1 MENKKRKLK
10 QKIVKNG
17 ILYFCLLNLSIFG
30 LFLVSNG
37 SVSPS
42 VNVVPSPTTPVIT
55 GGLEN
60 GVFNEKD
67 SILIQGNAHIPNA
80 LVTIYV
86 SSSHPMVVTTTSDDQ
101 GRFTY
106 LLTQRLEPGEHEVWA
121 QVTNDK
127 GITSKESDPVMFTIK
142 GENGEIIS
150 QTETESINGPLASL
164 FSKGK
169 TIWNNLIAQIVVLCL
184 LFLAIGTN
192 VYFIFREVMKNK
204 SLDLRNKSQEGS

>member
-1 MENKKRKLK
+1 MKNKTGELK
-10 QKIVKNG
+10 QKIVKNR
-17 ILYFCLLNLSIFG
+17 ILYFCLLNLSIFS
-30 LFLVSNG
+30 LFLVSSG

-42 VNVVPSPTTPVIT
+42 VNVVPSPTPPVIT

-67 SILIQGNAHIPNA
+67 SILIQGNAYIPNA
-80 LVTIYV
+80 LVTIYI
-86 SSSHPMVVTTTSDDQ
+86 SSSLPMVVTTTSDDQ

-106 LLTQRLEPGEHEVWA
+106 LLTQRLDPGEHEVWT

-150 QTETESINGPLASL
+150 QTETESINGPLTSL

-169 TIWNNLIAQIVVLCL
+169 TIWNNLITQIVVLCL
-184 LFLAIGTN
+184 LLLAAGANIYL
-192 VYFIFREVMKNK
+192 VFRAIRENK
-204 SLDLRNKSQEGS
+204 LLDLRNKSQEES

>member
-1 MENKKRKLK
+1 MLK

-42 VNVVPSPTTPVIT
+42 VNVVPPPSPPVIT

-60 GVFNEKD
+60 SIFNRED
-67 SILIQGNAHIPNA
+67 SILIQGNAHIPDA

-86 SSSHPMVVTTTSDDQ
+86 SSSHPMVVTATSDDQ

-106 LLTQRLEPGEHEVWA
+106 LLTQRLEPGEHKIWT

-127 GITSKESDPVMFTIK
+127 GITSKGSDPVMFTIK
-142 GENGEIIS
+142 GENGGIIS
-150 QTETESINGPLASL
+150 QTEAESINGPLTSL

-169 TIWNNLIAQIVVLCL
+169 TIWNNLITQIVVLCL
-184 LFLAIGTN
+184 LLLAAGTN
-192 VYFIFREVMKNK
+192 IYFIFREVRKNK
-204 SLDLRNKSQEGS
+204 LLDLRNKSQEGS